1 MCGELNSFILCKAS
15 DATDTNYWPWVCLCM
30 KIMLSVPNS
39 PVLVMNYS
47 QEHNKK
53 TLINFKIKFQLIA
66 LQMKKKESLYTG
78 KIKIQNE
85 RIFYERTHIT
95 STHIKY
101 QDILLHTPNSSFHQV
116 QLLNSASWVNM
127 TVQSTVALRA
137 RILK

>member
-1 MCGELNSFILCKAS
+1 MCRELNSFILCKVS
-15 DATDTNYWPWVCLCM
+15 DDTDKNYWPWVCLCM

-53 TLINFKIKFQLIA
+53 TLINFKIKFQSIHY
-66 LQMKKKESLYTG
+66 KWKKEGLHTG

-85 RIFYERTHIT
+85 RIFYEWTHIT
-95 STHIKY
+95 STHIRY
-101 QDILLHTPNSSFHQV
+101 QDILLHTPNSSFHQL

-127 TVQSTVALRA
+127 TVQSKVALRD